1 MLTICCDASS
11 DYARFICVCVSVC
24 TCVCVRV
31 YFVRALAHVVVT
43 SHVLGN
49 NNNNCASC
57 PVQPCPTL
65 PCSVVSLPCLALF
78 RTPTQHEWSCCLRA
92 GENVRKAL
100 KSFFTPETCNNYYL
114 NNSTKTCGW
123 VFCALRISHYFGITR
138 RVFALHA
145 SWRTQL
151 SF

>member
-11 DYARFICVCVSVC
+11 DYARFLCVCVCVC
-24 TCVCVRV
+24 FRVCVR
-31 YFVRALAHVVVT
+31 AC
-43 SHVLGN
+43 VL
-49 NNNNCASC
+49 CARSC
-57 PVQPCPTL
+57 ACCSCQPCSMQQQQQQLCVL
-65 PCSVVSLPCLALF
+65 PCPALSCSVVSLPCLALS
-78 RTPTQHEWSCCLRA
+78 RTPTQHAWSCCLRA

-123 VFCALRISHYFGITR
+123 VFCALRISHYFGVTR
-138 RVFALHA
+138 KVFALHG